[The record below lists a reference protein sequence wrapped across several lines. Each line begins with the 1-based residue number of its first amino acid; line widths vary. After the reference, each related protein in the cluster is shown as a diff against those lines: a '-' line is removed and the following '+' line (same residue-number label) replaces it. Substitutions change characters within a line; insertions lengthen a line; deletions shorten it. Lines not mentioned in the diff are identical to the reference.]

1 MFEIKSKDNL
11 ARTGIFTIGSYKVK
25 TPALMPVIHPGKT
38 IIDVKS
44 FGAEI
49 VITNAYIIYKND
61 KLRHLALRG
70 GVHKL
75 ISFDGPV
82 VTDSGSFQLAEY
94 GDIDISNKEI
104 VEFQEEI
111 RADIGTSLDIPTPP
125 YASHKKAEED
135 LKITLERA
143 KEALSLRKDMML
155 NSVVQGSTYPDL
167 RRKCAREL
175 SRMDF
180 DVHPIGAVVPLLE
193 SYDYKSLVE
202 VVMASVE
209 CLPPSRPRHLMGAG
223 HPMLFALAVSM
234 GCDLFDSAA
243 YMLYANDDR
252 LLAPSGTYKL
262 ENLTEMPC
270 SCNVCVDYTPQ
281 ELRGMSRDDRRNLIA
296 AHNLYVSFAEIRKVR
311 QAIIE
316 GNLMELVDQRCRA
329 HPRLLEGYRRLFD
342 YQRLIER
349 YDPVSKRSAFFY
361 TGSES
366 LRRVEV
372 YRHHKRL
379 NRIPKRN
386 GLVLLSV
393 PGKPYSRH
401 VPVDLGKFF
410 SPAPVEVDEWQ
421 FMVVDVPF
429 GVIPLELDEFYP
441 FAQNESP
448 SILDGESK
456 SFIRSIIKRLEEE
469 YESLMVCEEVNE
481 KFNLGFKFRVIP
493 PSIEI
498 SDRDRLAAVAD
509 YQFGVG
515 AGEAL
520 FNGDLRIVRS
530 GRTGRIRYVYVDDE
544 LIASIRTSDG
554 FIIPSWKGAS
564 LLHSK
569 LDYPKCRVVV
579 DRESEP
585 FAREG
590 KNIFAKFVIECDK
603 NIRANDEVLVV
614 NEADELLATG
624 KSLLCSEEIMD
635 FSYGQ
640 AIRTRRGEK

>member
-1 MFEIKSKDNL
+1 MFEIKNKDNL
-11 ARTGIFTIGSYKVK
+11 ARTGIFTIGDHKVK

-49 VITNAYIIYKND
+49 VITNAYIIYKNE
-61 KLRHLALRG
+61 KLRDMALSG

-75 ISFDGPV
+75 IGFDGPV

-94 GDIDISNKEI
+94 GDIDISNREI
-104 VEFQEEI
+104 VEFQEDI
-111 RADIGTSLDIPTPP
+111 GADIGTSLDIPTPP
-125 YASHKKAEED
+125 YAPYKKAEKD
-135 LKITLERA
+135 LEITLERA
-143 KEALSLRKDMML
+143 REALSSRKNMML
-155 NSVVQGSTYPDL
+155 NSVVQGSTYADL
-167 RRKCAREL
+167 RRRCAMEL

-262 ENLTEMPC
+262 ENLNEMPC
-270 SCNVCVDYTPQ
+270 SCNICVEYTPQ
-281 ELRGMSRDDRRNLIA
+281 ELRSMGKDERKDLIA
-296 AHNLYVSFAEIRKVR
+296 AHNLYVSFAEIRRVR
-311 QAIIE
+311 QAISE
-316 GNLMELVDQRCRA
+316 GSLMEFVDQRCRA
-329 HPRLLEGYRRLFD
+329 HPRLLEAYRRLLD

-361 TGSES
+361 TGPES

-379 NRIPKRN
+379 NRLPKRR

-393 PGKPYSRH
+393 HSKPYSRH
-401 VPVDLGKFF
+401 VPVDLGDFF
-410 SPAPVEVDEWQ
+410 SPVPVEVDEWQ
-421 FMVVDVPF
+421 FMVVDIPF

-448 SILDGESK
+448 SILDVESK
-456 SFIRSIIKRLEEE
+456 GFIRSIIKRLEGE
-469 YESLMVCEEVNE
+469 YEAIMVSE
-481 KFNLGFKFRVIP
+481 KINKDFNLGFKFKVSP
-493 PSIEI
+493 PSINI
-498 SDRDRLAAVAD
+498 SDRDRLVAVAD

-520 FNGDLRIVRS
+520 FNGDLQIIRS
-530 GRTGRIRYVYVDDE
+530 RKTGRIRYIYVDDE

-554 FIIPSWKGAS
+554 FIVPSWEGAS
-564 LLHSK
+564 LLHSS
-569 LDYPKCRVVV
+569 LDYPRCRVVV
-579 DRESEP
+579 DEESEP

-614 NEADELLATG
+614 NEDDELLATG
-624 KSLLCSEEIMD
+624 KSLLCSDEIMD
-635 FSYGQ
+635 FNYGQ
-640 AIRTRRGEK
+640 AIKTRRGEK